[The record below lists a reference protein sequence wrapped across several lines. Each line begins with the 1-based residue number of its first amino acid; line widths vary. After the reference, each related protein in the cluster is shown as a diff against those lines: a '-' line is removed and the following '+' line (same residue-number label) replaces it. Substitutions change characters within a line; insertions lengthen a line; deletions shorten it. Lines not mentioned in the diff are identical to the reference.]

1 MARPSQPATRRSGYT
16 LLEMIVVLGVL
27 AALAALSWPMLRG
40 VLNKSRVQEAAKQ
53 VGAILGRARLTAI
66 ETGAVQ
72 QFRFQPGG
80 QQFDISPYQ
89 GPQTDAATADQVNQ
103 ANLAVPDDPNAST
116 PGTPIDDGILP
127 DDVTRFQLPDGIA
140 FFVPDTSSSTSP
152 DDVNAQP
159 QDDSG
164 WAPPILFFPSGRSSN
179 ARIRLLGQQDLYV
192 DLTLRGLTGTVAVT
206 GVQQQQETSP

>member
-1 MARPSQPATRRSGYT
+1 MKKPSDSALRRGGYT

-27 AALAALSWPMLRG
+27 VALATLSWPMLRG
-40 VLNKSRVQEAAKQ
+40 VLDKSRVQEAAKQ
-53 VGAILGRARLTAI
+53 VGAVLGRARLKAI
-66 ETGAVQ
+66 ESGTVQ

-103 ANLAVPDDPNAST
+103 AAIPDDSAAST
-116 PGTPIDDGILP
+116 AVASIDDGTLP

-140 FFVPDTSSSTSP
+140 FFTPDTSQTSP

-159 QDDSG
+159 QDDMG

-192 DLTLRGLTGTVAVT
+192 DLTLRGLTGTVAVN
-206 GVQQQQETSP
+206 GVQQQQEAAP